1 MSKPGDFPNIISF
14 GIATSGSVSY
24 TWETIPAGTSGS
36 GVFSGTTATISGL
49 PANALIRLNIDS
61 VNFNRI
67 NINFTGDNLRLV
79 DVEQW
84 GNIAWTSMETAFY
97 GCKNLQISA
106 TDLPDLSDVSSMYA
120 MLSRCDSLNGPQN
133 IDNWNTSNVTD
144 MGYLF
149 AQSRKFNQAIG
160 NWNTSNVTSML
171 GMFYLAEG
179 FNQTIDSWNTGSVTN
194 MKEMF
199 YGATNFNQPIG
210 NWNTSNITNMSYM
223 FFSAYDFN
231 QPIDN
236 WNFNAVSNYENMIL
250 GCGLDCGNYSS
261 LLYHW
266 ATNPL
271 TPNNVYLGGTEL
283 QYGLNVQNERS
294 YLVNT
299 KGWSIFLDTMTNS
312 ICCFTQISALNI
324 SNCDT
329 FVFNGQTLSSSG
341 VYYDTLVNINGCDS
355 LIKLNLIINQVD
367 TAVTQAGANLVAN
380 ALGTS
385 YQWLSCPGFTP
396 IAGQT
401 NQSFMATS
409 NGDYAVEVTL
419 NGCKDTSACYT
430 VTGIGLESIPRSA
443 PFSVYPNPLSHKL
456 FIQTASVNHSHTKE
470 FYNCSGQLL
479 LRTKENELDLS
490 SYTRGVYYLKID
502 DHVERIVLE

>member
-14 GIATSGSVSY
+14 GIVTSGSVSY

-49 PANALIRLNIDS
+49 PANALIRLYIDS

-133 IDNWNTSNVTD
+133 INSWNTSNVTD

-149 AQSRKFNQAIG
+149 TKSYKFNQAIG

-171 GMFYLAEG
+171 GTFYDAAA
-179 FNQTIDSWNTGSVTN
+179 FNQNIGSWNTGNVTT
-194 MKEMF
+194 MDEMF
-199 YGATNFNQPIG
+199 FNATNFNQPIG
-210 NWNTSNITNMSYM
+210 NWNTSNVTSMSQM
-223 FFSAYDFN
+223 FFSAINFN
-231 QPIDN
+231 QPLNN
-236 WNFNAVSNYENMIL
+236 WNFNAVTNYENMIL

-261 LLYHW
+261 LIYHW

-283 QYGLNVQNERS
+283 HYGLNVQNERT
-294 YLVNT
+294 YLVNS
-299 KGWSIFLDTMTNS
+299 KGWTLLLDTMDNAT
-312 ICCFTQISALNI
+312 CCFTQKTIQNVS
-324 SNCDT
+324 SCDS
-329 FVFNGQTLSSSG
+329 FLFDGQMLFSSG
-341 VYYDTLVNINGCDS
+341 IYFDTLMNMYGCDS
-355 LIKLNLIINQVD
+355 LLELNLTIYTINS
-367 TAVTQAGANLVAN
+367 AVTQSGANLSAN
-380 ALGTS
+380 ALGAS
-385 YQWLSCPGFTP
+385 YQWLTCPAFTP

-401 NQSFMATS
+401 NQSFIASS
-409 NGDYAVEVTL
+409 NGDYAVEVSV
-419 NGCKDTSACYT
+419 NGCKDTSTCYS

-456 FIQTASVNHSHTKE
+456 FIQTASVYHSHTKE

-490 SYTRGVYYLKID
+490 SYTRGVYYLKIEG
-502 DHVERIVLE
+502 HVERIVLE